1 MNVAVI
7 GLGLIGGSF
16 AKAFKQNGKNTVY
29 GYDINELSLSYA
41 KLSETID
48 EEVCEKTLSECDITI
63 IALYPDDAADFIL
76 KNATVFKKGSL
87 VIDACGTK
95 AKICDTGFRTA
106 AENGFVF
113 VGGHPMAGI
122 QFSGIKHS
130 RADLFVGASMIVVP
144 PSNDDIRLFERIKN
158 VFMPLGFSK
167 ITVTDA
173 KTHDEIIAYTSQLA
187 HIVSNAYIKSES
199 AAVHHGFSA
208 GSYKDMTRV
217 ATLNENMW
225 TQLFMENRQNLSNEL
240 SKLIL
245 SLEKYKVAL
254 DNDDADMMRELLKE
268 GRECKERA
276 DG

>member
-1 MNVAVI
+1 
-7 GLGLIGGSF
+7 
-16 AKAFKQNGKNTVY
+16 
-29 GYDINELSLSYA
+29 
-41 KLSETID
+41 
-48 EEVCEKTLSECDITI
+48 
-63 IALYPDDAADFIL
+63 
-76 KNATVFKKGSL
+76 
-87 VIDACGTK
+87 
-95 AKICDTGFRTA
+95 
-106 AENGFVF
+106 